1 MNLSR
6 WTKVDDPNIL
16 IMYIKMS
23 ESDYDYFGIS
33 AMREPDPSIMTLY
46 RQDNYLAVRVYVPPA
61 ATNTTDGIHLGL
73 LIDVSDSMSDG
84 RLKAVKRTL
93 YAARNLFREN
103 DYVTLVVFGE
113 TGQLIVAN
121 HCMNEAGKTEFY
133 SALDAIQTGGCT
145 NMSAGLEI
153 LNTVQKPKNPYDS
166 VIVLTDGEVNRG
178 IESTEGLSAM
188 ALSIGNKRGLTF
200 NMLGYGADHNRTL
213 LRVLSTQTCGVYQYI
228 QSDEQV
234 SSSFGDIIGN
244 ARAVVFRGV
253 SIYPSEGWNHIEVS
267 PKIGDI
273 VPGREIWSVYQ
284 KVGDTNIPP
293 SVRIQGWDKNDTP
306 TYIIKNTL
314 STANSANITVQI
326 LRARVSCALAEL
338 SNILESRRVIRRRTA
353 VERIDTAR
361 GNLESLQNE
370 LNRIPQYS
378 ELWFHPLIL
387 HMKAQIVE
395 ALSPIDSDEMEISL
409 ARLSSGAAAL
419 STQRAVSDPC
429 NVDTGLF
436 TSPAGR
442 DSSCRVHER
451 YHR

>member
-1 MNLSR
+1 
-6 WTKVDDPNIL
+6 
-16 IMYIKMS
+16 
-23 ESDYDYFGIS
+23 
-33 AMREPDPSIMTLY
+33 
-46 RQDNYLAVRVYVPPA
+46 
-61 ATNTTDGIHLGL
+61 
-73 LIDVSDSMSDG
+73 
-84 RLKAVKRTL
+84 
-93 YAARNLFREN
+93 
-103 DYVTLVVFGE
+103 
-113 TGQLIVAN
+113 
-121 HCMNEAGKTEFY
+121 MNEAGKTAFY

-153 LNTVQKPKNPYDS
+153 LNNVQEPRNPYDS

-178 IESTEGLSAM
+178 IESTEGLTAM

-253 SIYPSEGWNHIEVS
+253 SIHPSEGWKHIEVS
-267 PKIGDI
+267 PMIGDI
-273 VPGREIWSVYQ
+273 VPGREIWAVYQ
-284 KVGDTNIPP
+284 KVDDTNTPP
-293 SVRIQGWDKNDTP
+293 SVRIKGWDRSDTP

-314 STANSANITVQI
+314 STTNSANITVQI

-338 SNILESRRVIRRRTA
+338 SNILESRRIIRRRTA
-353 VERIDTAR
+353 VERIDAAR
-361 GNLESLQNE
+361 ANLESLRDE

-378 ELWFHPLIL
+378 ELWLHPLIL
-387 HMKAQIVE
+387 HMKAQIAE
-395 ALSPIDSDEMEISL
+395 ALSPIDSDEMEDSL

-442 DSSCRVHER
+442 DSSHRVHER